1 MFFSRIKSIICC
13 ILEYGLYFDRMESS
27 KFLCEI
33 ESIPVFE
40 NTGIRKQSIKAL
52 CVCGIHMGKLIK
64 IGETKF
70 HYTVPL
76 KRLI

>member
-27 KFLCEI
+27 KFLSKI
-33 ESIPVFE
+33 ESIFE
-40 NTGIRKQSIKAL
+40 NSLLKHMYGIL
-52 CVCGIHMGKLIK
+52 MGKLIK
-64 IGETKF
+64 IGKTKF